1 MKKLFVFALAAAT
14 MVGCS
19 KSENGE
25 GAKVPGQTDQLRVL
39 TSVSTQTRTAIDGTS
54 FPKGSYIG
62 VQVTK
67 TNDTEL
73 MTGASGNN
81 TYLYYSDGKNVR
93 FGNEAGVNT
102 WSSIDEDNKTHLF
115 LLTGADVGRA
125 RGYYPYTAALE
136 GVGADDNTG
145 AKIPVQIQKTGEIT
159 VGDENDP
166 STGSDNNA
174 GTFDDK
180 LAYTSENEIDYMY
193 DDTPQG
199 DSKFNYE
206 VSASSTTTAKL
217 RLAHAL
223 SRVSFRMYTAF
234 NAPKAFVNDN
244 DSYYELVGYTIK
256 NRTGSTEFCANFD
269 ADTKMNIATG
279 KLEGVLSG
287 GEISRTIEGY
297 KMQRSLADTDD
308 ENKNAADASYRVSNL
323 VFPLNQ
329 ITPDDDN
336 VLISKNIEV
345 VFQIV
350 KVSGTGDKSEPIGYA
365 LPFAITAESGSWDRG
380 KNYTYTVKFTG
391 TALSIET
398 VTVTDWVEVI
408 GGDMEIE

>member
-14 MVGCS
+14 MVGCN
-19 KSENGE
+19 SENGE

-67 TNDTEL
+67 TNDSEL
-73 MTGASGNN
+73 MTGASGNG
-81 TYLYYSDGKNVR
+81 TYEYYADAKNVR

-102 WSSIDEDNKTHLF
+102 WSSIDENNKTHLF
-115 LLTGADVGRA
+115 LLTGTDVGRA

-136 GVGADDNTG
+136 GVGANETSG

-180 LAYTSENEIDYMY
+180 LAYTAENEIDYMY

-199 DSKFNYE
+199 DTKFNYE

-223 SRVSFRMYTAF
+223 SRVSFRMYTSAD
-234 NAPKAFVNDN
+234 AKQAVVGDN

-269 ADTKMNIATG
+269 ANTKMNIATG
-279 KLEGVLSG
+279 KLEGILSG
-287 GEISRTIEGY
+287 GEISRTIKGY
-297 KMQRSLADTDD
+297 VMKKAQDANDPTD
-308 ENKNAADASYRVSNL
+308 AAIVDAYRVSNL
-323 VFPLNQ
+323 VFPLSQ

-336 VLISKNIEV
+336 TQISKNIEV

-350 KVSGTGDKSEPIGYA
+350 KVSGTGEKSEPIGYA

-380 KNYTYTVKFTG
+380 SNYTYTVKFTG
-391 TALSIET
+391 NALSIET